1 MQNGSQDL
9 ICQDNERVGRWV
21 AEGFKGQFCEGST
34 AIGIEKDG
42 VLKAGVMYDAYT
54 GVNGSISSHFR
65 CDDPKV
71 ITKLFYQ
78 IVFDFPFNVAKV
90 KRITNLVN
98 EKNLH
103 SRDITERLGFA
114 QETIIKDY
122 FPDGDAIIYR
132 MYRHECR
139 WLTAKWR
146 RYEQEISPT

>member
-1 MQNGSQDL
+1 M

-21 AEGFKGQFCEGST
+21 IEKAGGVWSEGNK

-42 VLKAGVMYDAYT
+42 ILKAGVMYDAYT
-54 GVNGSISSHFR
+54 GANGSISSYFR

-78 IVFDFPFNVAKV
+78 IVFDYPFNVAKV
-90 KRITNLVN
+90 KRITNIVN
-98 EKNLH
+98 ENNLH
-103 SRDITERLGFA
+103 SREITERLGFT
-114 QETIIKDY
+114 QETQLENY

-139 WLTAKWR
+139 WLNTNWSNK
-146 RYEQEISPT
+146 